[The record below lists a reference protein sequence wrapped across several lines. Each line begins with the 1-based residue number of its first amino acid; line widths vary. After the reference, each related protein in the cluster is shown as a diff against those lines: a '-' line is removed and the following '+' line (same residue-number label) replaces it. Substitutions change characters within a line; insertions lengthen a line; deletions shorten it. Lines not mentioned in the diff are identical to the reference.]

1 MTAPAHP
8 RELRARIARGEWT
21 TPTAGILDDY
31 QQANLVVVPESAAA
45 DFRAYCAANP
55 AVCPLLAVTE
65 PGDPLLTYDECT
77 VDIRTALPRY
87 RVWHH
92 GALVAEPGDI
102 TDYWRDD
109 AVAFALGC
117 SHTFD
122 APLRRIGVPVPRSAP
137 PVYITDRATTAAGI
151 FGGPLAVSMRPVPES
166 LIDAAVALTAR
177 YPTGHGAPVRI
188 GNASGLGIGD
198 LSAPDFGVFA
208 GVPEGCVPVFWACGV
223 TPQLALPEL
232 GLAYAI
238 THFAGHMLVLDTVL
252 DDTRS
257 AP

>member
-1 MTAPAHP
+1 MTTPAHP
-8 RELRARIARGEWT
+8 RELRDRIARGEWT

-45 DFRAYCAANP
+45 NFRAYCAANP
-55 AVCPLLAVTE
+55 EVCPLLAATD
-65 PGDPLLTYDECT
+65 PGEPLLTYDDCT

-87 RVWHH
+87 RVWYD
-92 GALVAEPGDI
+92 GVLVAEPGDI
-102 TDYWRDD
+102 LDHWRDD

-137 PVYITDRATTAAGI
+137 PVYVTDRATTAAGM
-151 FGGPLAVSMRPVPES
+151 FGGPLVVSMRPVPES
-166 LIDAAVALTAR
+166 LVDAAAALTAR
-177 YPTGHGAPVRI
+177 YPTGHGAPVQI
-188 GNASGLGIGD
+188 GNAPGLGIAD

-208 GVPEGCVPVFWACGV
+208 GVPAGCLPVFWACGV
-223 TPQLALPEL
+223 TPQLALPTL
-232 GLAYAI
+232 GLEYAI
-238 THFAGHMLVLDTVL
+238 THCAGHMLVLDTVL